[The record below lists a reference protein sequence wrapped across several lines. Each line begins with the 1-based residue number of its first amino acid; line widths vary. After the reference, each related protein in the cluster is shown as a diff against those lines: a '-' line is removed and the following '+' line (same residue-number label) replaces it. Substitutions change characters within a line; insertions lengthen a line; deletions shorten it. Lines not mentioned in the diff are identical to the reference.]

1 MMSPDYIV
9 DVSEA
14 DFEYEVLAYS
24 QNVPVVVDFWAAW
37 CRPCRDLGALLV
49 RLADEAQGRFRLAR
63 VNVDENPNLALRYGV
78 RSLPTVK
85 AFVNGQVVAE
95 FVGAIPE
102 PRLREFLERLQ
113 PPSPTA
119 LKLEKAESL
128 LTEGEWAE
136 AEKLFREVLDEEG
149 EDPRALL
156 GLVKALLAQG
166 KGYEGLAILEAFPP
180 SRQYAQAMLL
190 KPYAQALVDLRQHWG
205 LKDDEEDELA
215 AAYWNAIRLASRGNI
230 LASLDGLLDVL
241 RQDKRYRE
249 DQARQV
255 VLSLLEI
262 LGEENPL
269 TRQYR
274 NELAL
279 ILF

>member
-24 QNVPVVVDFWAAW
+24 QNTPVVVDFWAAW

-49 RLADEAQGRFRLAR
+49 RLADEARGRFRLAR
-63 VNVDENPNLALRYGV
+63 VNVDENPNLAVRYGV

-85 AFVNGQVVAE
+85 AFSGGQVVAE
-95 FVGAIPE
+95 FVGALPE
-102 PRLREFLERLQ
+102 ARVREFIEHLQ

-128 LTEGEWAE
+128 LSAGEWAA
-136 AEKLFREVLDEEG
+136 AEDLFREVLAEEG

-156 GLVKALLAQG
+156 GLVKALLGQG
-166 KGYEGLAILEAFPP
+166 EGREALAILEAFPP
-180 SRQYAQAMLL
+180 SREFARAMLL
-190 KPYAQALVDLRQHWG
+190 KPFAEALVELPRHSIE
-205 LKDDEEDELA
+205 DEGDELA
-215 AAYWNAIRLASRGNI
+215 AAYWNAIRLAGRGKI
-230 LASLDGLLDVL
+230 LVALDGLLDIL
-241 RQDKRYRE
+241 RQDKHYRD

-255 VLSLLEI
+255 FLSLLEL

>member
-136 AEKLFREVLDEEG
+136 AEHLFREVLDEEG

-190 KPYAQALVDLRQHWG
+190 KPYAQALVELRQHWG
-205 LKDDEEDELA
+205 IKDDEENELA

-230 LASLDGLLDVL
+230 LAALDGLLDVL

>member
-136 AEKLFREVLDEEG
+136 AEKLFREVLEEEG

-190 KPYAQALVDLRQHWG
+190 KPYAQALVELRQHWG

-230 LASLDGLLDVL
+230 LAALDGLLDVL

>member
-9 DVSEA
+9 DASEA
-14 DFEYEVLAYS
+14 DFEYEVLAFS

-128 LTEGEWAE
+128 LSEGEWAE
-136 AEKLFREVLDEEG
+136 AENLFREVLDDEG

-190 KPYAQALVDLRQHWG
+190 KPYAEALVELRQHRG
-205 LKDDEEDELA
+205 IEDEGDELA

-230 LASLDGLLDVL
+230 LAALDGLLDIL

>member
-1 MMSPDYIV
+1 MSPDYIV

-14 DFEYEVLAYS
+14 DFEYEVLAFS

-128 LTEGEWAE
+128 LSEGEWAE
-136 AEKLFREVLDEEG
+136 AENLFREVLDDEG

-190 KPYAQALVDLRQHWG
+190 KPYAEALVELRQHRG
-205 LKDDEEDELA
+205 IEDEGDELA

-230 LASLDGLLDVL
+230 LAALDGLLDIL

>member
-190 KPYAQALVDLRQHWG
+190 KPYAQALVELRQHWG

-230 LASLDGLLDVL
+230 LAALDGLLDVL

>member
-24 QNVPVVVDFWAAW
+24 QNVPVVVDFWAEW
-37 CRPCRDLGALLV
+37 CRPCRDLKILLM

-95 FVGAIPE
+95 FVGLIPE
-102 PRLREFLERLQ
+102 TRLREFLERLQ

-128 LTEGEWAE
+128 LVEREWAE
-136 AEKLFREVLDEEG
+136 AESLFREVLEEDG

-156 GLVKALLAQG
+156 GLAKALLAQG
-166 KGYEGLAILEAFPP
+166 KGHEGLAILEAFPP

-190 KPYAQALVDLRQHWG
+190 KPYAQALVELRQHR
-205 LKDDEEDELA
+205 DIEDEGDELA
-215 AAYWNAIRLASRGNI
+215 AAYWNAIRLASRGNL
-230 LASLDGLLDVL
+230 LAALDGLLDIL
-241 RQDKRYRE
+241 RQDKHYRE

>member
-14 DFEYEVLAYS
+14 DFEYEVLAFS

-128 LTEGEWAE
+128 LSEGEWAE
-136 AEKLFREVLDEEG
+136 AENLFREVLDDEG

-190 KPYAQALVDLRQHWG
+190 KPYAEALVELRQHRG
-205 LKDDEEDELA
+205 IEDEGDELA

-230 LASLDGLLDVL
+230 LAALDGLLDIL

>member
-14 DFEYEVLAYS
+14 DFEYEVLAFS

-128 LTEGEWAE
+128 LSEGEWAE
-136 AEKLFREVLDEEG
+136 AENLFREVLDDEG

-190 KPYAQALVDLRQHWG
+190 KPYAEALVELRQHRSIE
-205 LKDDEEDELA
+205 DEGDELA

-230 LASLDGLLDVL
+230 LAALDGLLDIL

>member
-24 QNVPVVVDFWAAW
+24 QNIPVVVDFWAAW

-49 RLADEAQGRFRLAR
+49 RLAGEAQGRFRLAR

-102 PRLREFLERLQ
+102 ARLREFLERLQ

-128 LTEGEWAE
+128 LTDGEWAE
-136 AEKLFREVLDEEG
+136 AETLFREVLEEEG

-156 GLVKALLAQG
+156 GLVKSLLAQG
-166 KGYEGLAILEAFPP
+166 KGYEALAILEAFPA
-180 SRQYAQAMLL
+180 SRQFTQAMLL
-190 KPYAQALVDLRQHWG
+190 KPYAHALVELRQRRV
-205 LKDDEEDELA
+205 DEEEDELA

-230 LASLDGLLDVL
+230 LAALDGLLDIL
-241 RQDKRYRE
+241 RQDKRYRD

>member
-180 SRQYAQAMLL
+180 SRQYTQAMML

-230 LASLDGLLDVL
+230 LAALDGLLDVL

>member
-230 LASLDGLLDVL
+230 LAALDGLLDVL

>member
-24 QNVPVVVDFWAAW
+24 QNVPVVVDFWAEW
-37 CRPCRDLGALLV
+37 CRPCRDLKILLM

-95 FVGAIPE
+95 FVGLIPE
-102 PRLREFLERLQ
+102 TRLREFLERLQ

-128 LTEGEWAE
+128 LVEGEWAE
-136 AEKLFREVLDEEG
+136 AEDLFREVLEEDG

-156 GLVKALLAQG
+156 GLAKALLAQG
-166 KGYEGLAILEAFPP
+166 KGYEGLAILEAFPS

-190 KPYAQALVDLRQHWG
+190 KPYAQALVELRQRREIE
-205 LKDDEEDELA
+205 DESDELA
-215 AAYWNAIRLASRGNI
+215 AAYWNAIRLASRGNL
-230 LASLDGLLDVL
+230 LAALDGLLDIL

>member
-149 EDPRALL
+149 EDPHALL

-230 LASLDGLLDVL
+230 LAALDGLLDVL

>member
-24 QNVPVVVDFWAAW
+24 QNVPVVVDFWAEW
-37 CRPCRDLGALLV
+37 CRPCRDLKILLM

-95 FVGAIPE
+95 FVGLIPE
-102 PRLREFLERLQ
+102 TRLREFLERLQ

-128 LTEGEWAE
+128 LVEGEWAA
-136 AEKLFREVLDEEG
+136 AEDLFREVLEEDG

-156 GLVKALLAQG
+156 GLAKALLAQG
-166 KGYEGLAILEAFPP
+166 KGYEGLAILEAFPS

-190 KPYAQALVDLRQHWG
+190 KPYAQALVELRQRREIE
-205 LKDDEEDELA
+205 DESDELA
-215 AAYWNAIRLASRGNI
+215 AAYWNAIRLASRGNL
-230 LASLDGLLDVL
+230 LAALDGLLDIL

>member
-24 QNVPVVVDFWAAW
+24 QNIPVVVDFWAAW

-128 LTEGEWAE
+128 LSEGEWAE
-136 AEKLFREVLDEEG
+136 AESLLREVLDEEG

-166 KGYEGLAILEAFPP
+166 KGHEGLAILEAFPP

-190 KPYAQALVDLRQHWG
+190 KPYAQALVELRQHRG
-205 LKDDEEDELA
+205 IENENDELA

-230 LASLDGLLDVL
+230 LAALDGLLDVL
-241 RQDKRYRE
+241 RQDKRYRD
-249 DQARQV
+249 DQA
-255 VLSLLEI
+255 
-262 LGEENPL
+262 
-269 TRQYR
+269 
-274 NELAL
+274 
-279 ILF
+279 